1 MRKRSHGGANEAIA
15 WMMMKHQTPV
25 THRQVQARSGRGDV
39 TENERGGG
47 RERETSRISSVVKHF
62 TVTERF
68 NPNSFLWRYEYV
80 SIFGTRVEKVQSI
93 ISLYSFACI

>member
-47 RERETSRISSVVKHF
+47 ERERD
-62 TVTERF
+62 
-68 NPNSFLWRYEYV
+68 
-80 SIFGTRVEKVQSI
+80 Q
-93 ISLYSFACI
+93 